1 MSGKAETIINAGRR
15 NERGFSLIEMMIAA
29 TVITV
34 GLVAVAGVSAYISRT
49 NSASNTMSIL
59 ATAAQDKA
67 DELRNLTW
75 DQTTEAAQL
84 KNTGGSTEYGSADA
98 NHRTQLTG
106 TPSGDLNISWNVVDG
121 PGTTGDLRTVTIH
134 VVQVNPPPQFRA
146 GYTLTLLISKS

>member
-1 MSGKAETIINAGRR
+1 MSGKAETIVTTGRR

-59 ATAAQDKA
+59 ATAAQDQA
-67 DELRNLTW
+67 DTMRNLTW
-75 DQTTEAAQL
+75 DQTTQAAQL
-84 KNTGGSTEYGSADA
+84 ATTGGSMDYSAADA

-106 TPSGDLNISWNVVDG
+106 TPAGDLNISWNVVNG
-121 PGTTGDLRTVTIH
+121 PGTTGDLRT
-134 VVQVNPPPQFRA
+134 
-146 GYTLTLLISKS
+146 

>member
-1 MSGKAETIINAGRR
+1 MTGKAETTITARWR
-15 NERGFSLIEMMIAA
+15 SERGFSLIEMMIAA

-67 DELRNLTW
+67 DELRNFSW

-84 KNTGGSTEYGSADA
+84 TTSGGSTTYSSADT

-106 TPSGDLNISWNVVDG
+106 TPAGDLNISWNVTTG

-134 VVQVNPPPQFRA
+134 VVQVNPPAQFSA
-146 GYTLTLLISKS
+146 GYTVTLLISKV